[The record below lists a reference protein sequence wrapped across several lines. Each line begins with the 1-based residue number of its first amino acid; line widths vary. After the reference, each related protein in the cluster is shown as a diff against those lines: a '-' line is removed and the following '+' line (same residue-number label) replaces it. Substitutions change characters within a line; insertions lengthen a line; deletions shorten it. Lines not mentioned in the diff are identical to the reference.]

1 MPHERAPS
9 ACVPVLRLAK
19 ETVLVDQGQGMRQD
33 FREVDTAAIELS
45 FDYDGVRVR
54 ASDPGDRIRGGAKG
68 WIARDRAAEAQARR
82 VLEAFG
88 PVEIGALDDFTPLA
102 ESQADYVV
110 DPHGD
115 AAVLCSFNSYALP
128 RLRALGWQI
137 EVDGELP
144 VENVEADQWFAAL
157 EPDDRGWF
165 ELELGVEVEGQR
177 VDLLPLLIELIE
189 QRGDLSRARRGF
201 GRTMV
206 LALDDR
212 KHVVVPSDRLMAMLD
227 VLGELYGAD
236 GRSPKGSLRVP
247 ELLDSWTEKLD
258 GVFTAQQPLR
268 WHGEHKPAARR
279 APGVRLPQE
288 LEPVV
293 ESSQLRATLRPYQRA
308 GLAFLQH
315 IADTGHGGVLAD
327 DMGLGKTLQTIAHLV
342 HEKAIGRA
350 RAPSLIVVPTSLIG
364 NWRRELRTFAPHL
377 RVVVLHG
384 AGRHRQ
390 RADIPGADVV
400 ITSYPLLIRDRASFV
415 GVDLHAMIADEAQA
429 IKNVRSQAHQAVK
442 SLESH
447 HRIFLTGTPIEN
459 NLDELWALF
468 DLTVPGLLGDAST
481 FRAVFRQPI
490 ERNGNRPRLEALRDR
505 IAPYVLRR
513 MKDQVA
519 TDLPPKTEIVKMVEL
534 RGGQRDLY
542 EGIRI
547 AGHAAVRKAV
557 KQRGIARATIDILG
571 ALMKLRQVCCD
582 PRLVRVSAADT
593 VDESSK
599 LGSLMDMVEQML
611 GQGRRILIFS
621 QFTSMLALIADE
633 LRRRDTHYALLTGAT
648 DDRDSAV
655 ELFQRGRADVF
666 LISLKAG
673 GTGLNLTRADTVIH
687 YDPWWN
693 PAAQNQASDRAYRI
707 GQTQPVFVYKLI
719 VSGSVE
725 ERMLLLQ
732 QRKQSLADAL
742 LASAE
747 RGGLPWSESDVDD
760 LFAPLSDEAS

>member
-1 MPHERAPS
+1 M
-9 ACVPVLRLAK
+9 LRLAT
-19 ETVLVDQGQGMRQD
+19 ETVLVDQGQGIRQE

-45 FDYDGVRVR
+45 FDYGGVRVR
-54 ASDPGDRIRGGAKG
+54 ASEPSDRVPSAARG
-68 WIARDRAAEAQARR
+68 WIERDRAAEADARR

-88 PVEIGALDDFTPLA
+88 PIEIESLDDCATLPD
-102 ESQADYVV
+102 SRADYLV

-115 AAVLCSFNSYALP
+115 ATVLCSFNSYVLP
-128 RLRALGWQI
+128 RLRALGWHV
-137 EVDGELP
+137 EVDGDLP
-144 VENVEADQWFAAL
+144 VETLEIDRWFAAL

-165 ELELGVEVEGQR
+165 ELELGVEVDGQR
-177 VDLLPLLIELIE
+177 IDLLPLLVELIE
-189 QRGDLSRARRGF
+189 RRSDFSRAHRGF
-201 GRTMV
+201 GRTVV
-206 LALDDR
+206 LAVDDR
-212 KHVVVPSDRLMAMLD
+212 RHVVVPADRLGAMLEI
-227 VLGELYGAD
+227 LGELYGAD
-236 GRSPKGSLRVP
+236 GRSAKGGLRVP
-247 ELLDSWTEKLD
+247 EMLESWPARLD
-258 GVFTAQQPLR
+258 GLFDGQQPLR
-268 WHGEHKPAARR
+268 WSGERHATTPLR
-279 APGVRLPQE
+279 AIVRLPHE
-288 LEPVV
+288 LEPTV

-315 IADTGHGGVLAD
+315 IANTQVGGVLAD

-342 HEKAIGRA
+342 HEKLSGRA

-384 AGRHRQ
+384 ANRHRQ
-390 RADIPGADVV
+390 RGDIPTADVV
-400 ITSYPLLIRDRASFV
+400 ITSYPLLIRDRENFV
-415 GVDLHAMIADEAQA
+415 GVELHALIADEAQA
-429 IKNVRSQAHQAVK
+429 IKNMRSQAHQAVK

-447 HRIFLTGTPIEN
+447 HRILLTGTPIEN

-468 DLTVPGLLGDAST
+468 DLAVPGLLGDTRT

-490 ERNGNRPRLEALRDR
+490 ERNSSRPRLDALRER

-519 TDLPPKTEIVKMVEL
+519 TDLPPKTEIVKTIEL

-542 EGIRI
+542 ESIRI
-547 AGHAAVRKAV
+547 AGHAAVRQAV

-571 ALMKLRQVCCD
+571 ALMKLRQACCD
-582 PRLVRVSAADT
+582 PRLVRVSGAGT
-593 VDESSK
+593 IDESSK
-599 LGSLMDMVEQML
+599 LGSLMEMVSQML
-611 GQGRRILIFS
+611 AQGRRILVFS
-621 QFTSMLALIADE
+621 QFTSMLAIIANE
-633 LRRRDTHYALLTGAT
+633 LRTRGIHHALLTGAT
-648 DDRDSAV
+648 ENRDHAV
-655 ELFQRGRADVF
+655 ELFQRGCADVF

-719 VSGSVE
+719 VAGSVE

-742 LASAE
+742 LASAGG
-747 RGGLPWSESDVDD
+747 GGLPWSERDVDD
-760 LFAPLSDEAS
+760 LFAPLTDEAS